1 MTRPKQKLLICGT
14 RTLAEEV
21 ADLVSDI
28 EGYEVCGFVEN
39 MNRERCAQLLL
50 GLPVIW
56 VDDLPTYAGTHQA
69 VVALGT
75 TFRSRYTAQVSAAGM
90 GFATI
95 IHPTAR
101 VAKTAH
107 VAEGAIISAGVIV
120 AAHATIGRHVL
131 LNRGAM
137 IGHHTAIGDHCS
149 IMPGANI
156 AGNARIGP
164 STYVGMSAIIL
175 DNLTIGAHCVVA
187 AGALVTRDLPDRVQ
201 AMGFPAKIT
210 KENIDGR

>member
-28 EGYEVCGFVEN
+28 EGYEVSGFVEN
-39 MNRERCAQLLL
+39 MNRERCDQPLL

-56 VDDLPTYAGTHQA
+56 IDNLPAYARTHQA

-75 TFRSRYTAQVSAAGM
+75 TFRSRYTAQVAAAGVS
-90 GFATI
+90 FATI

-101 VAKTAH
+101 VAKTAE

-120 AAHATIGRHVL
+120 AAQAKIGRQVL

-137 IGHHTAIGDHCS
+137 IGHHSVIGDHCS
-149 IMPGANI
+149 IMPGANS
-156 AGNARIGP
+156 AGNTRIGEA
-164 STYVGMSAIIL
+164 TYVGMSAIIL
-175 DNLTIGAHCVVA
+175 DNLTIGSHCVIA

-201 AMGFPAKIT
+201 AMGFPAKVT
-210 KENIDGR
+210 KENIEGK